1 MVKYACK
8 VASGECEIF
17 AAAADF
23 SWTYI
28 KTHEG
33 DCCGPYFYRKEK

>member
-1 MVKYACK
+1 M
-8 VASGECEIF
+8 F

-28 KTHEG
+28 KTHEN
-33 DCCGPYFYRKEK
+33 DWCGPYFYRKKQSSHSLNHERSTS